1 MKLEIHKDN
10 SARYRWTLAADDGDG
25 LASSSLTFASYETA
39 LRAAEDVRDHA
50 GSITVEALKREPESV
65 LATDG

>member
-10 SARYRWTLAADDGDG
+10 SAQYRWTLAARDGHSLG
-25 LASSSLTFASYETA
+25 SSTLAFPSYEAA

-50 GSITVEALKREPESV
+50 DSVTIETEERDPEAE
-65 LATDG
+65 LASGA

>member
-10 SARYRWTLAADDGDG
+10 SARYRWTLAADDGHG
-25 LASSSLTFASYETA
+25 LASSSVAFASYETA
-39 LRAAEDVRDHA
+39 LQEAEDVRDHG
-50 GSITVEALKREPESV
+50 GSITVEARKREPESV